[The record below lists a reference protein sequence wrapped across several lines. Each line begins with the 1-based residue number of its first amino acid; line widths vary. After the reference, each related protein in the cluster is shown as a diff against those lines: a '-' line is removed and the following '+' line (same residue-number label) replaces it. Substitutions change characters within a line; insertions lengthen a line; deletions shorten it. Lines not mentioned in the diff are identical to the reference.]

1 MYGSNKG
8 KVKAGKTF
16 ASALQDNDSDMYYSS
31 EEVRAEA
38 VGFDAS
44 KSTFSGNFAWTP
56 VLPGTVQI
64 SGTTTVGSKAV
75 AFTLSDNEAGSF
87 NIADAFTGKPIDGL
101 TVTGTVDYS
110 SGAYNAVVAGAT
122 FDKTITWTA
131 NYHYDQKSV
140 GKGQIGDN
148 TLEVPEVQVQIAS
161 IPIIAQ
167 SRKLKALYAFDSM
180 FVLQKEYGSD
190 INALLNTQV
199 AAEIVHE
206 IDGEI
211 MNDLLRQAGLQ
222 NEGWSRKVPV
232 GISKPDHY
240 ESFMNTLVV
249 GSNKIFGATKR
260 AQGTF
265 LVAGLDVA
273 SVIETARQFKPA
285 SVPSGIVGPH
295 VIGTI
300 GQFTVIKNP
309 YYPSTSYLI
318 GYKGNNL
325 FEAGYVYAPY
335 MPVISTSLVMADDFV
350 GRKGWATSYGKQT
363 A

>member
-1 MYGSNKG
+1 
-8 KVKAGKTF
+8 
-16 ASALQDNDSDMYYSS
+16 MYYSS
-31 EEVRAEA
+31 EEVRAEH
-38 VGFDAS
+38 VDGTIDGDT
-44 KSTFSGNFAWTP
+44 KNITFKGNAAWLP
-56 VLPGTVQI
+56 VLPGTFEI
-64 SGTTTVGSKAV
+64 NGAATVDGNAV
-75 AFTLSDNEAGSF
+75 AFKLVDDEAGGF
-87 NIADAFTGKPIDGL
+87 NLVDAFTGAQIDGL
-101 TVTGTVDYS
+101 TVTGTFNYD
-110 SGAYNAVVAGAT
+110 SGAYTATIAGGT
-122 FDKTITWTA
+122 FDETTTWSA
-131 NYHYDQKSV
+131 NYHYNQKSI
-140 GKGQIGDN
+140 GNGQIGDN
-148 TLEVPEVQVQIAS
+148 TLKVPEIQIQIAS

-180 FVLQKEYGSD
+180 FVLQKEYGAD

-265 LVAGLDVA
+265 LIAGLDVA

-285 SVPSGIVGPH
+285 NVASGIVGPH

-309 YYPSTSYLI
+309 YYPGSKYLI
-318 GYKGNNL
+318 GYQYSCFAK
-325 FEAGYVYAPY
+325 
-335 MPVISTSLVMADDFV
+335 
-350 GRKGWATSYGKQT
+350 
-363 A
+363 

>member
-1 MYGSNKG
+1 
-8 KVKAGKTF
+8 
-16 ASALQDNDSDMYYSS
+16 MYYSS
-31 EEVRAEA
+31 EEVKAEQ
-38 VGFDAS
+38 VDFDAS
-44 KSTFSGNFAWTP
+44 SSKFTGNLSWLPA
-56 VLPGTVQI
+56 LPGTFEIDGSVN
-64 SGTTTVGSKAV
+64 VGKKPV
-75 AFTLSDNEAGSF
+75 AFKLVDDQNGGFAVLE
-87 NIADAFTGKPIDGL
+87 AFTNKPIDGL
-101 TVTGTVDYS
+101 TVAGTINYDT
-110 SGAYNAVVAGAT
+110 GAYEATFTGAT
-122 FDKTITWTA
+122 FDDTA
-131 NYHYDQKSV
+131 TYTVDYHYNQKSI
-140 GKGQIGDN
+140 GDGQIGDN
-148 TLEVPEVQVQIAS
+148 TLKVPEIQIKIAS

-180 FVLQKEYGSD
+180 FVLQKEYGED

-211 MNDLLRQAGLQ
+211 MNDLLKSAGLQ
-222 NEGWSRKVPV
+222 NEGWSRKVPI

-265 LVAGLDVA
+265 LIAGLDVS

-285 SVPSGIVGPH
+285 DVAAGIVGPH

-318 GYKGNNL
+318 GYKGNTL
-325 FEAGYVYAPY
+325 FEAGLTEEALSNDY
-335 MPVISTSLVMADDFV
+335 LGMA
-350 GRKGWATSYGKQT
+350 A
-363 A
+363 